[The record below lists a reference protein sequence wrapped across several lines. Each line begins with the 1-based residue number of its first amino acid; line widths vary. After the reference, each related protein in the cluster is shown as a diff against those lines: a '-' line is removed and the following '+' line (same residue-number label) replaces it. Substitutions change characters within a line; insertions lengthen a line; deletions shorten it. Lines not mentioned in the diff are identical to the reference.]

1 MNSWNVKRTLKHH
14 YHTHDSKGFTLTEL
28 LIGVAIV
35 GILSS
40 ISFPIYT
47 RQITKTKQSEAAG
60 ILTNLQTSIASYV
73 DEYSAHPTQWGD
85 LAKIA
90 VVMTNNGP
98 IQDSDNTGLSTL
110 KTMQNEAY
118 NMSIT
123 VDSSNDNHYIITATT
138 VDSNGY
144 NVKACIDVSNGASD
158 LKMGM
163 RDADKEV
170 ADCALTCVR
179 ASSCT
184 TTASTSA
191 TATS

>member
-1 MNSWNVKRTLKHH
+1 LNTFHPKNKRGTILLKQP
-14 YHTHDSKGFTLTEL
+14 TGFTLTEL
-28 LIGVAIV
+28 LIAIAIT

-40 ISFPIYT
+40 ISLPIYT

-73 DEYSAHPTQWGD
+73 DEYSAHPTQWRD

-110 KTMQNEAY
+110 KTLQNEAY

-123 VDSSNDNHYIITATT
+123 VDSSNDNHYILTATT
-138 VDSNGY
+138 IDSSGY

-170 ADCALTCVR
+170 ADCALTCVG